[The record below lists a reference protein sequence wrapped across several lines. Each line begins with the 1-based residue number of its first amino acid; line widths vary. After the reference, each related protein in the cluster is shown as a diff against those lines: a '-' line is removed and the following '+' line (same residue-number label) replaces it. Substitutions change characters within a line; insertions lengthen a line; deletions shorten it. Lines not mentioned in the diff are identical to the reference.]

1 MSRHPQVGDS
11 VVCHDSKGKAHNAL
25 ITCYFGQNVDED
37 VECKFEIGCANLVW
51 VSSDESRK
59 DDYGRQTERQTSLV
73 HKSSMP
79 AHGNYWRWPDE
90 EPNPYQAPTSV

>member
-1 MSRHPQVGDS
+1 MSKHPQVGDG
-11 VVCHDSKGKAHNAL
+11 VVYHDSKGKAHNAL
-25 ITCYFGQNVDED
+25 ITCYFGDGAGNKSEY
-37 VECKFEIGCANLVW
+37 IGCANLVR

-59 DDYGRQTERQTSLV
+59 DGYGRQTERQTSLV

-90 EPNPYQAPTSV
+90 EPNPYSEPTSV